1 MDLFP
6 LARPFMSLIDPET
19 AHRLTIRALR
29 MGFGP
34 RQKQPDPVSLSIDL
48 FGLHFENPLGIAA
61 GFDKNGEVPD
71 AMLAMGM
78 GFAEVGTVTPRPQ
91 PGNPRPRVF
100 RLPLHRA
107 VINRLG
113 FNNEGHAA
121 LKKRLVARRSRRGIV
136 GVNIGANKDAV
147 DRIAD
152 YEAGVRAFD
161 GLASYF
167 TVNISS
173 PNTPGL
179 RTLQNKAELETLIA
193 RVLAARNADN
203 ARTTPVLLKIAPDL
217 GAEELADIAD
227 VALRL
232 GLDGMIISNTTVA
245 REGLVSG
252 VNAGETGGLSGA
264 PLFSMSTR
272 VLADMFRLTDGRIP
286 LIGVGGISSGED
298 AYAKIRAG
306 ASLLQLYSALTYEG
320 PALVARIKADLA
332 AHLAV
337 DGFARLKDAVGADV
351 KLQPKL

>member
-29 MGFGP
+29 MGLAP
-34 RQKQPDPVSLSIDL
+34 RQRQADPVSLAVDL

-91 PGNPRPRVF
+91 AGNPRPRIF

-113 FNNEGHAA
+113 FNNDGHEA
-121 LKKRLVARRSRRGIV
+121 LKKRLVARRGKPGIV
-136 GVNIGANKDAV
+136 GVNIGANKDAA
-147 DRIAD
+147 DRVAD
-152 YEAGVRAFD
+152 YEAGIRTFD
-161 GLASYF
+161 GLAAYF

-179 RTLQNKAELETLIA
+179 RALQNKAELENLIS
-193 RVLAARNADN
+193 RVLAARRTDR
-203 ARTTPVLLKIAPDL
+203 ARPTPVLLKIAPDL

-232 GLDGMIISNTTVA
+232 GLDGIIISNTTIA

-252 VNAGETGGLSGA
+252 VNANETGGLSGA
-264 PLFSMSTR
+264 PLFAMSTV
-272 VLADMFRLTDGRIP
+272 VLAEMYRLTQGRIP
-286 LIGVGGISSGED
+286 LVGVGGISSGDD

-320 PALVARIKADLA
+320 PALIARIKADLA
-332 AHLAV
+332 ARLAA
-337 DGFARLKDAVGADV
+337 DGFAHLKDAVGADV
-351 KLQPKL
+351 TL

>member
-29 MGFGP
+29 MGLGP

-91 PGNPRPRVF
+91 AGNPRPRVF

-113 FNNEGHAA
+113 FNNEGHDA
-121 LKKRLVARRSRRGIV
+121 LKRRLVARRGKSGIV
-136 GVNIGANKDAV
+136 GVNIGANKDAA

-152 YEAGVRAFD
+152 YEAGIRTFD

-179 RTLQNKAELETLIA
+179 RALQNKAELETLVS
-193 RVLAARNADN
+193 RVLAARNADR

-232 GLDGMIISNTTVA
+232 GLDGIIVSNTTIA

-252 VNAGETGGLSGA
+252 VNATETGGLSGA

-272 VLADMFRLTDGRIP
+272 VLAEMFRLTGGRIP

-298 AYAKIRAG
+298 AYSKIRAG

-332 AHLAV
+332 AHLAA
-337 DGFARLKDAVGADV
+337 DGFAKLKDAVGADV
-351 KLQPKL
+351 KL

>member
-29 MGFGP
+29 MGLAP
-34 RQKQPDPVSLSIDL
+34 RQRQADPVSLAVDL

-91 PGNPRPRVF
+91 AGNPRPRIF

-113 FNNEGHAA
+113 FNNDGHEA
-121 LKKRLVARRSRRGIV
+121 LKKRLVARRGKPGIV
-136 GVNIGANKDAV
+136 GVNIGANKDAA

-152 YEAGVRAFD
+152 YEAGIHTFD
-161 GLASYF
+161 GLAAYF

-179 RTLQNKAELETLIA
+179 RALQNKAELENLIS
-193 RVLAARNADN
+193 RVLAARRTDR
-203 ARTTPVLLKIAPDL
+203 ARPTPVLLKIAPDL

-232 GLDGMIISNTTVA
+232 GLDGIIISNTTIA

-252 VNAGETGGLSGA
+252 VNANETGGLSGA
-264 PLFSMSTR
+264 PLFAMSTG
-272 VLADMFRLTDGRIP
+272 VLAEMYRLTQGRIP
-286 LIGVGGISSGED
+286 LVGVGGISSGDD

-320 PALVARIKADLA
+320 PALIARIKADLA
-332 AHLAV
+332 ARLAA
-337 DGFARLKDAVGADV
+337 DGFAHLKDAVGADV
-351 KLQPKL
+351 TL

>member
-6 LARPFMSLIDPET
+6 LARPLMSLIDPET

-29 MGFGP
+29 MGLAP
-34 RQKQPDPVSLSIDL
+34 RQRQADPVSLAVDL

-91 PGNPRPRVF
+91 AGNPRPRIF

-113 FNNEGHAA
+113 FNNDGHEA
-121 LKKRLVARRSRRGIV
+121 LKKRLLARRGKPGIV
-136 GVNIGANKDAV
+136 GVNIGANKDAA

-152 YEAGVRAFD
+152 YEAGIRTFD
-161 GLASYF
+161 GLAAYF

-179 RTLQNKAELETLIA
+179 RALQNKAELETLIS
-193 RVLAARNADN
+193 RVLAARRTDR
-203 ARTTPVLLKIAPDL
+203 ARPTPVLLKIAPDL

-232 GLDGMIISNTTVA
+232 GLDGIIISNTTIA

-252 VNAGETGGLSGA
+252 VNANETGGLSGA
-264 PLFSMSTR
+264 PLFAMSTG
-272 VLADMFRLTDGRIP
+272 VLAEMYRLTQGRIP
-286 LIGVGGISSGED
+286 LVGVGGISSGDD

-320 PALVARIKADLA
+320 PALIARIKADLA
-332 AHLAV
+332 ARLAA
-337 DGFARLKDAVGADV
+337 DGFAHLKDAVGADV
-351 KLQPKL
+351 KL

>member
-6 LARPFMSLIDPET
+6 LARPFTSLIEPEA

-29 MGFGP
+29 LGLAP
-34 RQKQPDPVSLSIDL
+34 RQREADPASLAIDL
-48 FGLHFENPLGIAA
+48 FGLHFENPVGIAA

-71 AMLAMGM
+71 AMLALGM

-113 FNNEGHAA
+113 FNNEGHEA
-121 LKKRLVARRSRRGIV
+121 LKKRLLARRGRPGIV
-136 GVNIGANKDAV
+136 GVNIGANKDSA

-152 YEAGVRAFD
+152 YEAGIRAFD

-179 RTLQNKAELETLIA
+179 RSLQGKAELAGLVA
-193 RVLAARNADN
+193 RVLAAR
-203 ARTTPVLLKIAPDL
+203 RTDRVRPTPVLLKIAPDL
-217 GAEELADIAD
+217 TAGELADIAE
-227 VALRL
+227 VALEE
-232 GLDGMIISNTTVA
+232 GLDGLIVSNTTIA
-245 REGLVSG
+245 REGLVTG
-252 VNAGETGGLSGA
+252 LHANETGGLSGA
-264 PLFSMSTR
+264 PLFELSTS
-272 VLADMFRLTDGRIP
+272 VLRDMYRLTKGRLPI
-286 LIGVGGISSGED
+286 IGVGGICSGDD

-306 ASLLQLYSALTYEG
+306 ASLVQLYSALAYDG
-320 PALVARIKADLA
+320 PALVTRIKRDMAACLA
-332 AHLAV
+332 A
-337 DGFARLKDAVGADV
+337 DGFAHLKDAVGADV
-351 KLQPKL
+351 KL

>member
-29 MGFGP
+29 MGLAP
-34 RQKQPDPVSLSIDL
+34 RRRQTDPVSLAVDL

-78 GFAEVGTVTPRPQ
+78 GFAEVGTVTPRSQ
-91 PGNPRPRVF
+91 AGNPRPRIF

-113 FNNEGHAA
+113 FNNDGHEA
-121 LKKRLVARRSRRGIV
+121 LKKRLLARRGKPGIV
-136 GVNIGANKDAV
+136 GVNIGANKDAA

-152 YEAGVRAFD
+152 YEAGIRTFD
-161 GLASYF
+161 GLAAYF

-179 RTLQNKAELETLIA
+179 RALQNKAELETLIS
-193 RVLAARNADN
+193 RVLAARRTDR
-203 ARTTPVLLKIAPDL
+203 ARPTPVLLKIAPDL

-232 GLDGMIISNTTVA
+232 GLDGIIISNTTIA

-252 VNAGETGGLSGA
+252 VNANETGGLSGA
-264 PLFSMSTR
+264 PLFAMSTG
-272 VLADMFRLTDGRIP
+272 VLAEMYRLTQGRIP
-286 LIGVGGISSGED
+286 LVGVGGISSGDD

-320 PALVARIKADLA
+320 PALIARIKADLA
-332 AHLAV
+332 ARLAA
-337 DGFARLKDAVGADV
+337 DGFAHLKDAVGADV
-351 KLQPKL
+351 KL